1 MRRFPHL
8 IILFCLSFAAQA
20 QHTFKSASLS
30 DALIE
35 LDQSSRH
42 YDISFVYDEL
52 EDFTVSKTIK
62 RGRSLPDAVREVC
75 GFYPVRVSVKGRDI
89 LVECIQKDRTKLIGR
104 LVGPDRQPVAYAN
117 ITLFNP
123 SDSSYTG
130 GGVSNE
136 AGDFVI
142 PCGAERARVRISC
155 VGFKTIERE
164 MPIKD
169 AGTIRMQME
178 NNYLD
183 NVTVSGR
190 MPVIRSQS
198 DRLQYI
204 VSNDAFARG
213 LNAQELLSRVPM
225 VSMSDGHAMI
235 LGKGPARFM
244 LNGRITEMGDE
255 VIQQK
260 LWTMRSEDIERI
272 EVISIPSGRDMMEMG
287 GGYINIVLRRDQ
299 ALGWRGDVSAE
310 AGVSDDWSE
319 RGSGSVSYASE
330 KFDMTIDAHGGRITQ
345 TTDDLMTYRVHSNNS
360 NDIFSD
366 TRTKHTDKE
375 LTTNVNFRYQPVN
388 GLELGGMLS
397 WHSLWSDKKANG
409 DIFNNTE
416 TIARSG
422 VEQAPDGRN
431 GSLSLT
437 AYLDWRLDKKGKLLS
452 LTYNNYKKD
461 DGNRTQVWCNDI
473 NNPHFFQNVQ
483 EDFFCEAD
491 YHIQSYRIDLTLPSP
506 LLTLDAGLN
515 YTDIRNQAL
524 PKRGKDIAYAIY
536 IGETHRFYDFQE
548 KTKAAYISLHKDWK
562 RLSIKAGLRYEHIGL
577 DGKTEYQ
584 SIYDPNQIGIT
595 YFGQFP
601 SRNYWQPSLSASFRP
616 QEGHQ
621 LSLVWGTS
629 CIRPNFY
636 DLTPLYNYKSGYEV
650 SEGNPNICPSR
661 VSSVELSYHNHQG
674 LYACAYYHHASDVL
688 TRMTTLSAYYKTD
701 EGITSFNGVRTTPL
715 NYGKVN
721 QYGLYLRYQYPLTKD
736 LQTIVEG
743 EAYYNDQKIKYP
755 WDIEDTFSGKGQ
767 RLALSADWYMN
778 RQHNLLLNARYQ
790 HCFSDYVALV
800 KTDSYGYFT
809 FALRYSLM
817 DDRLKLSLVVKDPFR
832 QHITNKT
839 LFCTYEYG
847 VIHLDREALMP
858 YSIFSH
864 TNHHTHYIGLSATYS
879 FGSKKVRR
887 IQHDL
892 KDTES
897 QRAQRQK

>member
-1 MRRFPHL
+1 MRRFPYL
-8 IILFCLSFAAQA
+8 IILFCLSIAAQA
-20 QHTFKSASLS
+20 QHTFKSTSLS

-225 VSMSDGHAMI
+225 VSMSNGHAMI

-330 KFDMTIDAHGGRITQ
+330 KFDMTIDAHGGRTTQ
-345 TTDDLMTYRVHSNNS
+345 TTDELMTYRVNFNNL

-366 TRTKHTDKE
+366 IRTKHTDKE

-388 GLELGGMLS
+388 CLELGGMLS
-397 WHSLWSDKKANG
+397 WQSLWSGKKANG
-409 DIFNNTE
+409 DIFNDTG
-416 TIARSG
+416 TIAQSE
-422 VEQAPDGRN
+422 VEQTPDGCN

-452 LTYNNYKKD
+452 MTYHKYKKD
-461 DGNRTQVWCNDI
+461 DDYRAQTWCLDNQDIPSTTSKTQTGYT
-473 NNPHFFQNVQ
+473 
-483 EDFFCEAD
+483 CEAD
-491 YHIQSYRIDLTLPSP
+491 YHIQSCRLDLTLPTS
-506 LLTLDAGLN
+506 LLTLDLGLN
-515 YTDIRNQAL
+515 YTYIRNQACPTYKTESTYKL
-524 PKRGKDIAYAIY
+524 EPNMAY
-536 IGETHRFYDFQE
+536 RLYDYQE
-548 KTKAAYISLHKDWK
+548 ETKAAYLSLHQDWK
-562 RLSIKAGLRYEHIGL
+562 RLSLKIGLRYENIGL
-577 DGKTEYQ
+577 DGIT
-584 SIYDPNQIGIT
+584 IYDLNYVLNTSNPEFS
-595 YFGQFP
+595 YYS
-601 SRNYWQPSLSASFRP
+601 SRNYWLPSFCASFRP
-616 QEGHQ
+616 RDGHQ

-636 DLTPLYNYKSGYEV
+636 DLNPLYNYKTGYEI
-650 SEGNPNICPSR
+650 SEGNPKLRPSR
-661 VSSVELSYHNHQG
+661 ISSVELSYHNHQG

-688 TRMTTLSAYYKTD
+688 TRISTLYSYYRT
-701 EGITSFNGVRTTPL
+701 GISSFNGVRITPQ

-721 QYGLYLRYQYPLTKD
+721 QYGLYLRYQCPLTKD
-736 LQTIVEG
+736 LQTIAEG
-743 EAYYNDQKIKYP
+743 EAYYNDQKIKDP

-778 RQHNLLLNARYQ
+778 RQRNLLLNARYQ

-800 KTDSYGYFT
+800 KTENYGYFT

-839 LFCTYEYG
+839 LFCTNEAG
-847 VIHLDREALMP
+847 IIHPDRDVLMP